1 MKNIYWMTAMSLLLL
16 SGCGNDE
23 YSAPGT
29 APGKEMEIW
38 GTINGTG
45 TRASGT
51 TWGEDDKIG
60 VTVASFVDE
69 TTTNI
74 CYQYNGEG
82 NPFTPVGSAFYFKAS
97 TETSLTFNAYY
108 PYSGGAGILGEPAEY
123 TTGTDMQ
130 ITSEQPK
137 IDFLFATA
145 TVTGMNPS
153 AAFAFNHQMS
163 RLDFVFKRAAGI
175 NAGSENIQFTLR
187 GLNLTGT
194 FNPATGEVKVKEDV
208 ASVPLS
214 LSADTELSA
223 SAILFPQRVANV
235 ILEVEDNGVFY
246 STTIETLT
254 LTGTKYVVYTITLS
268 GDNQA
273 PVITV
278 TSSGINPWEKD
289 EENSQ
294 DITPGLDPSELQ
306 PGGNVNPWQP
316 QEGEGGDVT
325 SQDFSI

>member
-1 MKNIYWMTAMSLLLL
+1 MTAMSLLILA
-16 SGCGNDE
+16 GCGNDE

-29 APGKEMEIW
+29 TPGKKMEIW
-38 GTINGTG
+38 GTINGAG
-45 TRASGT
+45 TRASRT
-51 TWGEDDKIG
+51 AWGENDKIG
-60 VTVASFVDE
+60 VTVASLADE

-82 NPFTPVGSAFYFKAS
+82 SPFTPVDNAIYFKAS
-97 TETSLTFNAYY
+97 TETSLTLNAYY
-108 PYSGGAGILGEPAEY
+108 PYSGTVGVLEEPVEY
-123 TTGTDMQ
+123 TTGTDRQ
-130 ITSEQPK
+130 TPAEQPK
-137 IDFLFATA
+137 IDFMFATA
-145 TVTGMNPS
+145 TVTGTNPS

-175 NAGSENIQFTLR
+175 SAGSENIKFTLR

-194 FNPATGEVKVKEDV
+194 FNPATGEVKVSEDV
-208 ASVPLS
+208 VSVPLNM
-214 LSADTELSA
+214 SADTELNA
-223 SAILFPQRVANV
+223 SAILFPQIVTDV

-254 LTGTKYVVYTITLS
+254 LTGTKYVVYTVTLS
-268 GDNQA
+268 GDNQS

-306 PGGNVNPWQP
+306 PGGDVNPWQP

-325 SQDFSI
+325 SQDSSI